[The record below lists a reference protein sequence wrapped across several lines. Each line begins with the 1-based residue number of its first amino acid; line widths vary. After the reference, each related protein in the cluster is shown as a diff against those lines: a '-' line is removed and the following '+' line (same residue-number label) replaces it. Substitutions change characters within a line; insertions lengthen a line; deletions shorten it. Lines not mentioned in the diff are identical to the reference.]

1 MIKKTIINSSEVIK
15 SKIIYKQYE
24 VNNIYGLQRVG
35 KLFLIVYFCKA
46 IVKVNLY
53 NNK

>member
-35 KLFLIVYFCKA
+35 KLF
-46 IVKVNLY
+46 
-53 NNK
+53 